1 MDELSGRGVRHA
13 LRDGLVRA
21 GAAVAVLAGILAL
34 TLVFSQ
40 SPRWFLPQ
48 VLFLQ
53 YMAAMGL
60 TPFGNAIFSPQGL
73 TWLVVWSFL
82 AGGVLDRYA
91 RNRPTRG
98 RGFFAACGAHFPALL
113 RLGIAEWLIWLAV
126 ARLDLPRRSNV
137 VATLVLFAAGVL
149 FLYARV
155 RLVVED
161 RRSAAGALLASGR
174 FIRRNP
180 GAIGLFLL
188 FAAALWSVTWA
199 WAQLAPALSDPA
211 PLSVIAAELLTALLL
226 YLSFSS
232 WAAATALF
240 QARLAHA
247 SYTAAPPLEW
257 PESPAAEAISNLSP
271 STTP

>member
-1 MDELSGRGVRHA
+1 MEERPGRGVRRA

-21 GAAVAVLAGILAL
+21 GGAAVVLAGMLAL

-60 TPFGNAIFSPQGL
+60 TPFGSAIFGPQGV
-73 TWLVVWSFL
+73 TWLVVWAFM

-98 RGFFAACGAHFPALL
+98 RGFFAACGAHFPAML

-126 ARLDLPRRSNV
+126 ARLELPQRSNTA
-137 VATLVLFAAGVL
+137 ATIVLLAAGIL

-161 RRSAAGALLASGR
+161 RRSAVGAILAGGR

-180 GAIGLFLL
+180 GAIVLFLL
-188 FAAALWSVTWA
+188 FAAAVWNVTWV
-199 WAQLAPALSDPA
+199 WGQLAPQLGEPGLLPVMAG
-211 PLSVIAAELLTALLL
+211 ELLTALLL
-226 YLSFSS
+226 YLSFAS
-232 WAAATALF
+232 WASATALF

-247 SYTAAPPLEW
+247 SYTAGPPLEW

-271 STTP
+271 STTA

>member
-1 MDELSGRGVRHA
+1 VEEGPGRGVRHA

-21 GAAVAVLAGILAL
+21 GSAPAILAGTLAL
-34 TLVFSQ
+34 TLVISE

-53 YMAAMGL
+53 YMAASSL
-60 TPFGNAIFSPQGL
+60 TPFGGAIYGPQGV
-73 TWLVVWSFL
+73 TWLVVWAFI

-113 RLGIAEWLIWLAV
+113 RLAVLEWLIWMGV
-126 ARLDLPRRSNV
+126 ARLELPRRMGPW
-137 VATLVLFAAGVL
+137 VAIPLIVAGVL
-149 FLYARV
+149 LLYARV
-155 RLVVED
+155 RVVVED
-161 RRSAAGALLASGR
+161 RRSAVGALLAGGR

-180 GAIGLFLL
+180 GALVLFIV
-188 FAAALWSVTWA
+188 FAAALWTMTWV
-199 WAQLAPALSDPA
+199 WGQLAPELGQS
-211 PLSVIAAELLTALLL
+211 AAVPFLGGELLTALLL
-226 YLSFSS
+226 YLAFSS
-232 WAAATALF
+232 WAAATSLF

-247 SYTAAPPLEW
+247 SYTAGPPLEW